1 MQCRFFPIAV
11 AVIGVWMVCA
21 LPVAAGAAG
30 PGPAT
35 VPAELDLETAL
46 ALALARNPALAGAA
60 AGIRA
65 REAAVTQAG
74 LWPNPEFSLEV
85 ENFAGTRERKRF
97 DGAEITATLSQLV
110 ELGGKRRKRRQ
121 LAARQ
126 RELTAA
132 ARRRLELDLRA
143 EVGRAFINVLVAQE
157 RLALDREL
165 LGLAERTAAAVGER
179 VEAGK
184 VSPVAAT
191 RARVE
196 LATARSQMRDSV
208 YRLATARRL
217 LVSTWG
223 DRRAGFERVTGPLRD
238 FRQPPPLAALKAGLK
253 ENPDLLIRRSEL
265 ERRRVAGDLAAAEA
279 IPDLTVSAGLRNFQ
293 ERNDNALVF
302 GISLPLPIFDR
313 NQGGMVEAREETEK
327 ARLDGETARLRLETE
342 LVSARRELEAAF
354 ATAAAL
360 RDEILPGA
368 REVFAASELGYRE
381 GKFPLLRLLDAQR
394 TLFAVRR
401 KYLTA
406 LETYHLARIDL
417 ERLAGVPLARVGT
430 AAAAGNGGVF
440 ENEKK

>member
-1 MQCRFFPIAV
+1 MYCRFFPIAV

-46 ALALARNPALAGAA
+46 ALVWARNPALAGAA

-65 REAAVTQAG
+65 REAAVIQAG

-85 ENFAGTRERKRF
+85 ENFAGTRELKRF

-110 ELGGKRRKRRQ
+110 ELGGKRKKRRQ

-126 RELTAA
+126 RQLTAA

-157 RLALDREL
+157 QLALDREL
-165 LGLAERTAAAVGER
+165 LGLAERTAAAAGDR

-208 YRLATARRL
+208 YRLVTARRL
-217 LVSTWG
+217 LVSMWG
-223 DRRAGFERVTGPLRD
+223 DRRAGFERVTGSLKD
-238 FRQPPPLAALKAGLK
+238 FHQPPPLAALKAGLK
-253 ENPDLLIRRSEL
+253 ENPDLLIRKSEL
-265 ERRRVAGDLAAAEA
+265 ERRRVAGDLAAAAA
-279 IPDLTVSAGLRNFQ
+279 IPDLTLSAGLRIFQ

-302 GISLPLPIFDR
+302 GISLPLPVFDR
-313 NQGGMVEAREETEK
+313 NQGGVVEAREETEK

-354 ATAAAL
+354 LAAAAL

-368 REVFAASELGYRE
+368 RDVFAASELGYRE

-406 LETYHLARIDL
+406 LKNYHLARIDL

-430 AAAAGNGGVF
+430 TAAAGNGGVF